1 MFPSLSVVMP
11 TLNQASFI
19 AAAIDSVLG
28 DADGADELVVMD
40 GGSTDGTAEI
50 VSQRQAVYGPRLRW
64 YSKPDRGP
72 AQAVNRAVGQAGGE
86 WIGWL
91 NSDDL
96 YAPGAVARLRQ
107 ALLAQPE
114 WVMVYGEGEHVDVDG
129 GSLGRYPTLPPD
141 TPLERFRDGCF
152 ICQPTA
158 FFRRSVFQELGG
170 LDESLKASFDFEFWL
185 RLFKA
190 HPQGI
195 GFVPQLQARSRLHE
209 GGITLRQ
216 RERVAL
222 EGMELLHRHL
232 GWAPPHW
239 LLTHLEERWSQ
250 AWASPAW
257 PEAPLAEVFA
267 ALARRVSGWLSAQG
281 RAELSRRLAEDARL
295 RLSGPELLVGVYAD
309 GWAPPRLE
317 LRVKLPQPQP
327 RWLLLQGRHAH
338 PRGSALTLSVGC
350 GIGRVVAERIWR
362 MEVPGP
368 FEIRLP
374 VADLAAQAASLPASV
389 PVGWTLR
396 AEEVFVPAEVERGST
411 DRRSLSF
418 RVESLRWVR

>member
-1 MFPSLSVVMP
+1 MPRSLSVVMP
-11 TLNQASFI
+11 TLNQAPFI

-40 GGSTDGTAEI
+40 GGSSDGTAEI
-50 VSQRQAVYGPRLRW
+50 VAQRLAVYGSRLRW
-64 YSKPDRGP
+64 YSEPDSGP
-72 AQAVNRAVGQAGGE
+72 AQAVNRAVRQARGE
-86 WIGWL
+86 WVGWL

-96 YAPGAVARLRQ
+96 YAPGAVARLRE
-107 ALLAQPE
+107 LLQDQPE
-114 WVMVYGEGEHVDVDG
+114 WVMVYGEGEHVDIDG
-129 GSLGRYPTLPPD
+129 ASLGRYPTLLPY
-141 TPLERFRDGCF
+141 TPIESFRQSCF

-158 FFRRSVFQELGG
+158 FFRRSVFLELGG

-190 HPQGI
+190 HPRGI
-195 GFVPQLQARSRLHE
+195 GFVPQVQALSRLHE

-250 AWASPAW
+250 VWASQVW
-257 PEAPLAEVFA
+257 PEPPLAEVFG

-295 RLSGPELLVGVYAD
+295 RLSGPGLLVGVHAD

-327 RWLLLQGRHAH
+327 RWLVLQGRHAH
-338 PRGSALTLSVGC
+338 PRGAPLTLCVGC
-350 GIGRVVAERIWR
+350 GIGQVVAERRWR
-362 MEVPGP
+362 MDEPGP
-368 FEIRLP
+368 FEIRLA
-374 VADLAAQAASLPASV
+374 VADLTAQAGCFPESGPL
-389 PVGWTLR
+389 GWTLR
-396 AEEVFVPAEVERGST
+396 AEEVFVPAEVEPGSS
-411 DRRSLSF
+411 DRRILSF